1 MQSDEE
7 TQPKRRLLTFRL
19 DRDLGHR
26 LKGRLGADGR
36 TLSDVVV
43 QGLRHYVEH
52 NEVEPDEPA
61 AGEPGTNGTSGAAPD
76 TPRINGAGHGTARHG
91 TTNGSS
97 PPTTANAPGAPD
109 PPGTTDPLGPADP
122 PSPPDPPGAADP
134 PGSPG
139 TPNPRTPGISSA
151 PASPGLPAST
161 DTPAAPDLPVPGATT
176 GTEHTPAGTEHGPTG
191 SESLRLPGNVAAHLR
206 KLRTDG
212 QSDLLSATLAALHEA
227 GWPLRPLGEALG
239 ISRQAVQART
249 RRQVSAEILA
259 LVAPCAPPPPYPRR
273 RPGARGAPRRP
284 FTVKVDPELR
294 SAARTKAGQEGMS
307 LTQIVH
313 RILDRYLRHG
323 SPAEPRE
330 ILLGDTTPTR
340 PSRRGPA

>member
-1 MQSDEE
+1 MFVVRDLTADDGSPRSRTGSIGWESPCPVVTGREDSPCMQLDDEK
-7 TQPKRRLLTFRL
+7 QPKRRLLTFRL

-43 QGLRHYVEH
+43 QGLRLYVEH
-52 NEVEPDEPA
+52 GDVVAEPEPA
-61 AGEPGTNGTSGAAPD
+61 TADAPEPKQ
-76 TPRINGAGHGTARHG
+76 
-91 TTNGSS
+91 
-97 PPTTANAPGAPD
+97 TTA
-109 PPGTTDPLGPADP
+109 
-122 PSPPDPPGAADP
+122 
-134 PGSPG
+134 
-139 TPNPRTPGISSA
+139 
-151 PASPGLPAST
+151 
-161 DTPAAPDLPVPGATT
+161 V
-176 GTEHTPAGTEHGPTG
+176 
-191 SESLRLPGNVAAHLR
+191 SESLELPGHVAAQLR
-206 KLRTDG
+206 NLRSDG

-249 RRQVSAEILA
+249 RRQVPAEIRS

-273 RPGARGAPRRP
+273 RPGAPGAPRRP
-284 FTVKVDPELR
+284 FTVKVDPALR

-307 LTQIVH
+307 LTEIVH

-323 SPAEPRE
+323 TPAEPRE